1 MIASIFSPR
10 RYLHC
15 NHIWSK
21 NYNNYI
27 FVSVNY
33 LNKCLCNIIIKNRCS
48 MPKGYT
54 DEKYRCNSSYHVR
67 CTSCTCFFHY
77 YITPLKVISVKNSSN
92 LREWL
97 PIHMIY
103 TVSNLKEW
111 MVWNKDRSLSIWLSD
126 LVKYSTPWFKDR
138 LLWPKDCLLSTVI
151 VCLHPFLRSS
161 ASTVANRVKNL
172 S

>member
-77 YITPLKVISVKNSSN
+77 YITPYKLFLSKIARTSGSDFPYISFCHFVKVSQLKLISIMFK
-92 LREWL
+92 
-97 PIHMIY
+97 
-103 TVSNLKEW
+103 
-111 MVWNKDRSLSIWLSD
+111 WNKWSLSSSVLD
-126 LVKYSTPWFKDR
+126 LTSSVSGLVRYPYG
-138 LLWPKDCLLSTVI
+138 
-151 VCLHPFLRSS
+151 FL
-161 ASTVANRVKNL
+161 
-172 S
+172 